1 MKIKVERKHLLERLK
16 ILNLVVDN
24 NPIVPILENI
34 KFEAN
39 KGSVTLTASNIQNT
53 IQASLQCEVIE
64 EGQSCIQAQ
73 KLLQTVGAL
82 GVEHITVTTNST
94 TATITTGTRSKY
106 KTPVEDVHDFPE
118 PPISHDGSVFT
129 LPTPLL
135 NEAITSTKYAISRD
149 EMKPSM
155 NGLYLE
161 TDGNDIKV
169 TATDGN
175 QLSHYNTESK
185 TELPKFDFI
194 MPSKAVQIV
203 SNLLRYDEYV
213 NINAT
218 ESTAQIS
225 VGGYTFITKLID
237 ENYPA
242 YQVILATKEQGV
254 HSVSINRE
262 RLIKKV
268 KVLNLYA
275 NKSTSQLA
283 LHFNNNENNVTLTA
297 EDIDFSSEA
306 EEVLNTI
313 NHVGGSIKIGLNG
326 RLFLESIM
334 NMTDENV
341 TFVMQSEAKPI
352 ILTQESD
359 SGDTLRILTP
369 MLLHEYSM

>member
-34 KFEAN
+34 KFEVN
-39 KGSVTLTASNIQNT
+39 KGNVTLTASNIQNT
-53 IQASLQCEVIE
+53 MQASLQCEVIE

-82 GVEHITVTTNST
+82 GVEYITITTNST
-94 TATITTGTRSKY
+94 TAVITTGTRSRY

-118 PPISHDGSVFT
+118 PPLSYEGNIFS

-149 EMKPSM
+149 EMKPRM
-155 NGLYLE
+155 NGVYIE
-161 TDGNDIKV
+161 TDGNDIKL

-185 TELPKFDFI
+185 TELTKFDFI
-194 MPSKAVQIV
+194 IPSKAVNIV
-203 SNLLRYDEYV
+203 SNLLRYDEHV
-213 NINAT
+213 NINAN
-218 ESTAQIS
+218 ESTAHIS
-225 VGGYTFITKLID
+225 VGGYNFITKLID

-242 YQVILATKEQGV
+242 YQVFLTSKDNAGITV
-254 HSVSINRE
+254 SVNRE

-268 KVLNLYA
+268 KVLTLYA
-275 NKSTSQLA
+275 NKTTSQLA
-283 LHFNNNENNVTLTA
+283 LYFNNNENNVTLTA

-313 NHVGGSIKIGLNG
+313 NHVGESIKIGLNG
-326 RLFLESIM
+326 RLFLESII

-341 TFVMQSEAKPI
+341 TFVMQSESKPI

-369 MLLHEYSM
+369 MLLHDYAI